1 MIRTLRRKFVLIN
14 MALVSVV
21 LAVMLG
27 GLLFSTARG
36 AQAETMDALRRG
48 VSLWEP
54 GRIKIVPG
62 GPRRQNSPTAVFWVL
77 VDESGTILQSDTR
90 QVDIEADTLAQVT
103 AAAVRQR
110 KLQETIPT

>member
-21 LAVMLG
+21 LAVMMG
-27 GLLFSTARG
+27 GLLFSTARS
-36 AQAETMDALRRG
+36 AQTETMDSLRRG

-62 GPRRQNSPTAVFWVL
+62 GPRREPEGQNSPTAVFWVL
-77 VDESGTILQSDTR
+77 VNESGSILQWPAR
-90 QVDIEADTLAQVT
+90 
-103 AAAVRQR
+103 
-110 KLQETIPT
+110 